1 MQKVFLVPLFVVSLF
16 FGALPASALADR
28 VALVVGNASYQ
39 HATQLDNPI
48 NDASLIASKLT
59 ELGFKVLLVVE
70 NGDGDAA
77 IVGTDGRFSHHLA
90 RLETVIGTRDDVSDL
105 STVHAAVL
113 PTGPIFVTDTYVTSD
128 PTPEEIAE
136 MAVLAAQ

>member
-59 ELGFKVLLVVE
+59 ELGFKVLLVM
-70 NGDGDAA
+70 DATFEDFTEA
-77 IVGTDGRFSHHLA
+77 LREFEA
-90 RLETVIGTRDDVSDL
+90 DL
-105 STVHAAVL
+105 QTAD
-113 PTGPIFVTDTYVTSD
+113 TGMFYY
-128 PTPEEIAE
+128 AGH
-136 MAVLAAQ
+136 